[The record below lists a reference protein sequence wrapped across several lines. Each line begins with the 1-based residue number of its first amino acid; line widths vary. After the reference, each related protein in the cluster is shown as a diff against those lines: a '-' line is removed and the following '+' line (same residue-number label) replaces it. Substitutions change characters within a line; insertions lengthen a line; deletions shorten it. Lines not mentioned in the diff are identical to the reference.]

1 MKHIQKDCLWSCHKQ
16 IQIFYKS
23 VNDFFFPNLNF
34 FSFKNFTRN
43 KQTKNLLVFVDV
55 TNTSNNCYFIA
66 FYFRF
71 GNHKHSNKDQKGTIF
86 SFFCN
91 LMVSKLPSLKL
102 TSGTFILPSHHKI
115 YQILFN
121 FYVWNE
127 LEKLNLT
134 LIFWWKE
141 HT

>member
-23 VNDFFFPNLNF
+23 VNDSFFFSNLNF

-91 LMVSKLPSLKL
+91 LMVSKVTKFKANVWDLYLALP
-102 TSGTFILPSHHKI
+102 P
-115 YQILFN
+115 QN
-121 FYVWNE
+121 VP
-127 LEKLNLT
+127 NLV
-134 LIFWWKE
+134 LIFMYE
-141 HT
+141 PS